1 MLFFMVEAK
10 LRMAN
15 MAETLEKKYQRE
27 GVELE
32 SNFRLSTTSADQHY
46 SSTHLLQILSKF
58 LHSFRPVD
66 LTAGSAADLPL
77 QPGTK
82 YTEETW
88 KIIPKKL
95 MA

>member
-46 SSTHLLQILSKF
+46 SSTHLLQILSEF
-58 LHSFRPVD
+58 LHSVRPVD
-66 LTAGSAADLPL
+66 LIAGSAGVLSL
-77 QPGTK
+77 QPSIKFPRRK
-82 YTEETW
+82 YGR
-88 KIIPKKL
+88 
-95 MA
+95 